1 MCGLNAIFA
10 YGAGAPNVEPAEL
23 IAVRD
28 AMTAR
33 GPDAE
38 GSWISADGRVG
49 LGHRRLSIIDL
60 SEAANQPM
68 ALDGGRVR
76 ITYNGEIYN
85 FRALR
90 SRLQAEGRVF
100 ETESD
105 TEVLLHLYDRDG
117 PEMVRHLRG
126 MFAFALWDEARRGV
140 LLGRDP
146 FGIKPLYYTDDGK
159 TLRAAS
165 QVKALLAGGA
175 VGGAPD
181 AAGHVGFFL
190 FGYVPEPHT
199 LYADIRALPAGSTMW
214 IDAAGGHR
222 IERYFDPA
230 RHLAEAPA
238 MPSAAPPPLDLGRA
252 LRESVDHHLVADVP
266 VGVFLSAGL
275 DSAAITGLASESRN
289 GDLET
294 MTLGFEEFRGTP
306 RDEAPLAEA
315 VAATYGTR
323 HRTRWV
329 TGADFRGDVAALLA
343 AMDQPSID
351 GVNTYFVAKE
361 AAAMGLKVAL
371 SGLGGDEL
379 FGGYNSFRQVPA
391 LVGSLGW
398 VPGAAALGRG
408 LRVVA
413 APLLGHLA
421 GRVSPK
427 AAGLLEYATTYGDAY
442 LLRRGLF
449 MPWELHSVLD
459 ADLVR
464 AGWGELA
471 PRLALEST
479 VAEIAQP
486 CAKVAALEM
495 AWYMENQLLRDA
507 DWAGMAHSLE
517 IRVPLV
523 DAELFAQ
530 VAPHIGGAAAPT
542 KRAMAAAPAEP
553 LPQAVLERPKS
564 GFFVPVREWLEGG
577 ASGAGKVGGERG
589 LRGWARWVYAAA
601 WEQEA

>member
-10 YGAGAPNVEPAEL
+10 HGAGAPNVEPDEL

-28 AMTAR
+28 SMTPR

-38 GSWISADGRVG
+38 GLWISADGRVG

-68 ALDGGRVR
+68 ALAGGRVR

-90 SRLQAEGRVF
+90 RRLQAEGRVF

-117 PEMVRHLRG
+117 PDMVRHLRG
-126 MFAFALWDEARRGV
+126 MFAFALWDEARRGI

-146 FGIKPLYYTDDGK
+146 FGIKPLYYTDDGM

-165 QVKALLAGGA
+165 QVKALRAGGG

-181 AAGHVGFFL
+181 PAGHVGFFL

-199 LYADIRALPAGSTMW
+199 LYADIRAVAAGSTLW
-214 IDAAGGHR
+214 IDAAGGRR
-222 IERYFDPA
+222 IERYFEPA
-230 RHLAEAPA
+230 RQLAE
-238 MPSAAPPPLDLGRA
+238 SAGAPPPLDLGKA

-289 GDLET
+289 GDLDT

-329 TGADFRGDVAALLA
+329 TGANFHGDLEALLT

-379 FGGYNSFRQVPA
+379 FGGYDTFRQVPA
-391 LVGSLGW
+391 LVGRLGW
-398 VPGAAALGRG
+398 VPGA
-408 LRVVA
+408 
-413 APLLGHLA
+413 
-421 GRVSPK
+421 
-427 AAGLLEYATTYGDAY
+427 
-442 LLRRGLF
+442 
-449 MPWELHSVLD
+449 
-459 ADLVR
+459 
-464 AGWGELA
+464 
-471 PRLALEST
+471 PR
-479 VAEIAQP
+479 
-486 CAKVAALEM
+486 
-495 AWYMENQLLRDA
+495 
-507 DWAGMAHSLE
+507 WAGA
-517 IRVPLV
+517 
-523 DAELFAQ
+523 
-530 VAPHIGGAAAPT
+530 
-542 KRAMAAAPAEP
+542 
-553 LPQAVLERPKS
+553 
-564 GFFVPVREWLEGG
+564 
-577 ASGAGKVGGERG
+577 
-589 LRGWARWVYAAA
+589 
-601 WEQEA
+601 

>member
-10 YGAGAPNVEPAEL
+10 HGAGAPNVEPGEL

-28 AMTAR
+28 TMTAR

-38 GSWISADGRVG
+38 GSWVSADGRVG
-49 LGHRRLSIIDL
+49 LGHRRLSILDL

-68 ALDGGRVR
+68 ALAGGRVR

-90 SRLQAEGRVF
+90 SRLQAEGRLF

-117 PEMVRHLRG
+117 PDMVRHLRG
-126 MFAFALWDEARRGV
+126 MFAFALWDEARHGM
-140 LLGRDP
+140 LLARDP
-146 FGIKPLYYTDDGK
+146 FGIKPLYYADDGK
-159 TLRAAS
+159 TLRVAS
-165 QVKALLAGGA
+165 QVKALRAGNMIN
-175 VGGAPD
+175 GAPD
-181 AAGHVGFFL
+181 PAGHVGFFL

-199 LYADIRALPAGSTMW
+199 LYADIRALPAGSTLW
-214 IDAAGGHR
+214 IDAAGGRRVEH
-222 IERYFDPA
+222 YFDPA
-230 RHLAEAPA
+230 GHLAGPVGAL
-238 MPSAAPPPLDLGRA
+238 PPLDLGRA
-252 LRESVDHHLVADVP
+252 LRESIDHHLVADVP
-266 VGVFLSAGL
+266 IGVFLSAGL
-275 DSAAITGLASESRN
+275 DSATITGLASVSQN
-289 GDLET
+289 GDLNT

-306 RDEAPLAEA
+306 RDEVPLAEA

-329 TGADFRGDVAALLA
+329 TRADFRGDLAGLLA

-379 FGGYNSFRQVPA
+379 FGGYDTFCQVPA
-391 LVGSLGW
+391 LVGSLGR
-398 VPGAAALGRG
+398 VPGGAVAGRG
-408 LRVVA
+408 LRAVA
-413 APLLGHLA
+413 APLLGLLA

-427 AAGLLEYATTYGDAY
+427 AAGILEYSTTYGDAY

-449 MPWELHSVLD
+449 MPWELGSVLD
-459 ADLVR
+459 ADMVR
-464 AGWGELA
+464 AGWRELA
-471 PRLALEST
+471 PRLALESCT
-479 VAEIAQP
+479 AGITAPRAKIAS
-486 CAKVAALEM
+486 LEM
-495 AWYMENQLLRDA
+495 AWYMKNQLLRDA

-530 VAPHIGGAAAPT
+530 VAPHIGGATAPT
-542 KRAMAAAPAEP
+542 KLAMAGAPAEP
-553 LPQAVLERPKS
+553 MPQSILERPKS
-564 GFFVPVREWLEGG
+564 GFFVPVCEWSDG
-577 ASGAGKVGGERG
+577 AESGERG
-589 LRGWARWVYAAA
+589 LRGWARRVYAAA
-601 WEQEA
+601 WEQKA